1 MAVETLMNLL
11 ISKRIPPHCLAMTQ
25 FE

>member
-11 ISKRIPPHCLAMTQ
+11 ISKLIPPHCLAMTQ